1 MKRLIILASLVLCIP
16 AFGQVRAVKE
26 EDNPCLKSPPTV
38 QTCWDCF
45 QKLLADCDKQNPEGD
60 RRRACYTGANNY
72 FTFCLGRTTVPG
84 QRRAGV
90 ESSLPTGTTF
100 DMSSGMVYQLTTDQ
114 CIPYDSIK
122 VYLRLMVNGE
132 PVQIEAP
139 SFIVNEGKTT
149 TVAVLPMNVSGNRW
163 VGVVTAFLSR
173 GQIVAGFADSVPVV
187 DALDLNGDSV
197 VDILD
202 LMEASNRV
210 TRGAMTANDF
220 NAYIGEW
227 SAHQK

>member
-1 MKRLIILASLVLCIP
+1 MKRLILLATLVLCVP
-16 AFGQVRAVKE
+16 SFGQVRAVKE

-84 QRRAGV
+84 QRRSGT

-100 DMSSGMVYQLTTDQ
+100 DTQTGMVYQLATDQ
-114 CIPYDSIK
+114 GIAYDTIK

-139 SFIVNEGKTT
+139 SFTVIEGKTT
-149 TVAVLPMNVSGNRW
+149 AVAVLPMNVGTNRW
-163 VGVVTAFLSR
+163 VGVVTTFLSG

-187 DALDLNGDSV
+187 DPLDLNSDGA
-197 VDILD
+197 VDFND

-210 TRGAMTANDF
+210 TSGAMTAADF
-220 NAYIGEW
+220 NRYIGEW
-227 SAHQK
+227 SARQK